1 MLPARKQLACSA
13 RCNRENDYMIVHLRS
28 NECVRPL
35 VPRPRTKRGNEHLVL
50 LQGLKVR
57 QQDASTPGL
66 KGIRSGNVSIF
77 AMIIVDSE
85 FRPVHCR
92 GNRPDCLL
100 FVVARIVFRAD
111 VIKAKRTN
119 RRHLCDVLIG
129 FRPAEM
135 GRIAR
140 QNDDAAGWIRLQ
152 FIGIELVA

>member
-1 MLPARKQLACSA
+1 
-13 RCNRENDYMIVHLRS
+13 
-28 NECVRPL
+28 
-35 VPRPRTKRGNEHLVL
+35 
-50 LQGLKVR
+50 
-57 QQDASTPGL
+57 
-66 KGIRSGNVSIF
+66 
-77 AMIIVDSE
+77 MIIVDSE

-92 GNRPDCLL
+92 GNRPDLLL

-119 RRHLCDVLIG
+119 RRHLCGVLIG
-129 FRPAEM
+129 FRPVEM